1 MTQKAYNIGHDDMMA
16 LYGWAD
22 CGARP
27 SLLVSAPSIKD
38 VGEME
43 LVRELAEMAYDASGF
58 KDSPARHFIARNFP
72 YNGSPADYARFQDS
86 PIEAAEISNCFAGVD
101 CIDMTGWLGKE
112 HTGANW
118 EKLPQLV
125 RSSPTSDYVFLA
137 YSDSPT
143 DIARL
148 AASIRKDCGVALRHI
163 GISYPDP
170 KALSEAFGF
179 AASRQ
184 VNFDPAEF
192 EEWAA
197 RLVEDGKALNYAYIS
212 SMATIASYE
221 CAHSDALQSSFREL
235 LERYSAHTPS
245 VNKASRLGF

>member
-43 LVRELAEMAYDASGF
+43 LVRELADMAYDASGF

-112 HTGANW
+112 HTGAN
-118 EKLPQLV
+118 
-125 RSSPTSDYVFLA
+125 
-137 YSDSPT
+137 SPT

-197 RLVEDGKALNYAYIS
+197 HLVEDGKALNYAYIS

-221 CAHSDALQSSFREL
+221 CAHAGAQQSSFREL
-235 LERYSAHTPS
+235 LERYSTHTPS
-245 VNKASRLGF
+245 VSKASRLGF